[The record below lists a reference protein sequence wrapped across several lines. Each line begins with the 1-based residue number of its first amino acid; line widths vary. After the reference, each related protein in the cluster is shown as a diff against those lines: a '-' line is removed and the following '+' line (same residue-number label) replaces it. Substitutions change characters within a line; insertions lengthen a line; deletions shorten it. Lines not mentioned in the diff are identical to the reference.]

1 MIDVQQRSANQP
13 KTAVDE
19 LNNSVSAFAESSTEA
34 TSAAGDASSAA
45 DNGQEVVNHT
55 VQSIQELAANVRDT
69 VEVIRK
75 LEADSNQVGVV
86 LDVIKGI
93 AEQTNKQTNKL
104 ARSQRRNLNSKAGEN
119 KVVISQ

>member
-93 AEQTNKQTNKL
+93 AEQTNKQTNKQTCSL
-104 ARSQRRNLNSKAGEN
+104 STP
-119 KVVISQ
+119 